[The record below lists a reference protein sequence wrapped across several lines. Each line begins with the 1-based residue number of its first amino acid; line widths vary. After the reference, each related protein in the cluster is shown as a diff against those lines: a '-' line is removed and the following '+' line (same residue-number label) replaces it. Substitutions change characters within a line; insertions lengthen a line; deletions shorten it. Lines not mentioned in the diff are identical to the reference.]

1 MHNSSICV
9 PKFPKCTANLIS
21 VFIIIMCKIVI
32 LTGLNRIDFRHRN
45 TLIEQSITL
54 IEQPETWKYP
64 NKTVS
69 FCEHGILAW
78 FLGTCVQADSVYHD
92 IAQWPKLYTSRE
104 VRKLEYTKQLLYCTF
119 SVVSSFHNI
128 GFISRQWHSRQQQE
142 ELFSC
147 VY

>member
-78 FLGTCVQADSVYHD
+78 FLGTCVQADS
-92 IAQWPKLYTSRE
+92 SRE